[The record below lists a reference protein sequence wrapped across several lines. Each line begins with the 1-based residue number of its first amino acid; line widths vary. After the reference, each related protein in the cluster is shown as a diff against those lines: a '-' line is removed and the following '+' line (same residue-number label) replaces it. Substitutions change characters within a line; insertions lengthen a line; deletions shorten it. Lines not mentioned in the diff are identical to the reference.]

1 MKSLNW
7 KDGLPEWLRNDE
19 PPRRRNSNTHVKH
32 ATACTTDDEIVTLV
46 VGWTER
52 PATWTTPMEV
62 ENEHWSIY
70 VSREQIDFGE
80 GGEREATAA
89 LDRIL
94 EEQHITLEE

>member
-19 PPRRRNSNTHVKH
+19 SPRRSNVHVKH
-32 ATACTTDDEIVTLV
+32 ATACTTEDEIVTLV
-46 VGWTER
+46 IGWTER
-52 PATWTTPMEV
+52 PATLTSPMEV
-62 ENEHWSIY
+62 ENERLAVY

-80 GGEREATAA
+80 GGEREAIAA

-94 EEQHITLEE
+94 ENIHITLEE

>member
-1 MKSLNW
+1 
-7 KDGLPEWLRNDE
+7 
-19 PPRRRNSNTHVKH
+19 
-32 ATACTTDDEIVTLV
+32 
-46 VGWTER
+46 
-52 PATWTTPMEV
+52 MEV
-62 ENEHWSIY
+62 ENERLAVY

>member
-19 PPRRRNSNTHVKH
+19 YPRRRNIHVKH
-32 ATACTTDDEIVTLV
+32 ATASTTDDEIVTLV

-52 PATWTTPMEV
+52 PATWTSPEET
-62 ENEHWSIY
+62 ENERWAVY
-70 VSREQIDFGE
+70 VSQEGMDSGE
-80 GGEREATAA
+80 GGEREVIAA

-94 EEQHITLEE
+94 ENLHITFEE

>member
-7 KDGLPEWLRNDE
+7 KEGLPEWLRDDE
-19 PPRRRNSNTHVKH
+19 APHRSNVHVKH

-52 PATWTTPMEV
+52 PATRTSPMEV
-62 ENEHWSIY
+62 DDEHWSIY
-70 VSREQIDFGE
+70 VSHEEIDSGE
-80 GGEREATAA
+80 GDERDVISA

-94 EEQHITLEE
+94 ENLHITLEE

>member
-7 KDGLPEWLRNDE
+7 KDGLPEWLRDDE
-19 PPRRRNSNTHVKH
+19 SPRRSNVHVKH
-32 ATACTTDDEIVTLV
+32 ATACTTEDEIVTLV
-46 VGWTER
+46 VGWIER

-62 ENEHWSIY
+62 ENERWSVY

-80 GGEREATAA
+80 GGEREVIAA

-94 EEQHITLEE
+94 ENLNITLEE